1 MSIASFTYGGLLGGF
16 SLGLFWKR
24 AIQRD
29 ALLGM
34 SVGIGCMAF
43 IVFAK
48 QFVVA
53 FPQLADTLGPFG
65 SIAWPWYVLIGT
77 SITFVT
83 GVLSSLTHAV
93 PPAVPITITG
103 IRS

>member
-1 MSIASFTYGGLLGGF
+1 
-16 SLGLFWKR
+16 LFWKR

-29 ALLGM
+29 AILGM

-48 QFVVA
+48 QLVA
-53 FPQLADTLGPFG
+53 AYPGLDSTLGG
-65 SIAWPWYVLIGT
+65 VATIAWPWYVLIGT

-83 GVLSSLTHAV
+83 GLLSSLTHAMPV
-93 PPAVPITITG
+93 ASPVTPESRA
-103 IRS
+103 